1 MPAGMRRIRSE
12 RTREPCSLRTRE
24 SEGASSF
31 AKAPEDKLKV
41 LRRERRCLISTRSF
55 STVQHWS
62 SVVLIFWLVL
72 AGCSSDPLPNRS
84 EPQASYVSIQAS
96 SFKQSKF
103 HQGKSNYSD
112 FFQRLNYDHPI
123 LGVRLP
129 LEVEEPGD
137 IKPGLVEI
145 EEARIE
151 PSGKGPWKSSWNP
164 VLKLRGVRIMG
175 SDLQIHAFIRKLSR
189 AQSGGVEI
197 QNLEIKD
204 SKVPGVVWTA
214 SRALASHGGLLL
226 EGGLRN
232 QGSIKQPVSFFG
244 CRASEKPSSSDTKQ
258 GGL

>member
-1 MPAGMRRIRSE
+1 
-12 RTREPCSLRTRE
+12 
-24 SEGASSF
+24 
-31 AKAPEDKLKV
+31 
-41 LRRERRCLISTRSF
+41 
-55 STVQHWS
+55 
-62 SVVLIFWLVL
+62 
-72 AGCSSDPLPNRS
+72 
-84 EPQASYVSIQAS
+84 VSIQAS
-96 SFKQSKF
+96 SFKKSKF

-112 FFQRLNYDHPI
+112 FLQRLNYDHPI
-123 LGVRLP
+123 LGIRLP

-151 PSGKGPWKSSWNP
+151 PAGKGPWKSSWNP
-164 VLKLRGVRIMG
+164 VLRLRGVRIWG
-175 SDLQIHAFIRKLSR
+175 SDLQINAFIRKLSR

-197 QNLEIKD
+197 QNLEIKN

>member
-24 SEGASSF
+24 SGGASSF
-31 AKAPEDKLKV
+31 AKAPEDKSKV
-41 LRRERRCLISTRSF
+41 VRRERRCLISTRSF
-55 STVQHWS
+55 STVQHWPS
-62 SVVLIFWLVL
+62 FVLIFWLVL

-103 HQGKSNYSD
+103 HQGNSNYSD

-151 PSGKGPWKSSWNP
+151 PSGKGPWKSTWNP

-226 EGGLRN
+226 ESGLRN